1 MLNDLPQAPVST
13 AIPALL
19 ERLASG
25 TMYAF
30 YVFGARQ
37 IGVLGTR
44 IAGQEDRHATAA
56 HESRCP
62 LPIKRCLAATRC

>member
-1 MLNDLPQAPVST
+1 MVSDLPQAPVST
-13 AIPALL
+13 EIPALL

-30 YVFGARQ
+30 YAFGARQ
-37 IGVLGTR
+37 TDVLGTR

-56 HESRCP
+56 NESRCP